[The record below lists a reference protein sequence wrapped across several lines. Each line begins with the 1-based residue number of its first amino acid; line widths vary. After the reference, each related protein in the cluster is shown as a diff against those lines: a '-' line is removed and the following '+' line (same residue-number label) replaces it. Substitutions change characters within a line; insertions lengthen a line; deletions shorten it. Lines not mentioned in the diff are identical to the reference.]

1 MKTLY
6 KRNAQGKPLFW
17 SIWVDNN
24 FSINPK
30 NINYKIISVRYGLV
44 GKDGRFEHIVTTRKI
59 QDEIESLIKAKRKEG
74 YKELV
79 DLYDNAHIADQ
90 YISKLGLVRYLDT
103 YLPKFNTDNNGAFI
117 PMLCKTLE
125 DNKPFEKGSYFGQ
138 WKINGERCIITAT
151 LEQGLFE
158 TIKFHYRSREGVDW
172 TNKLNYLDDYLL
184 PCIPNEIIDIMVEEG
199 VALDG
204 ELYLPGYGINEINSF
219 IKNTEL
225 PQHYKLQF
233 WLYDICI
240 ENMSA
245 KDRQNCI
252 DDFLLGKVHRSR
264 IHTKEE
270 HLNNIDRLVVL
281 PNFYCSD
288 INEAILRRDT
298 FISLGFEGLVIRN
311 TDAEYQF
318 GGKRNNA
325 MLKFKKKE
333 DGLFTIVDIVPEG
346 TKRSNLG
353 KFVLKNDINDELF
366 ECTYNAPHSS
376 QEEILVNK
384 NKYLTGEYLG
394 LVEFRERSGQ
404 LQVPFHAKLVK
415 LIKKENL

>member
-1 MKTLY
+1 MITLY
-6 KRNAQGKPLFW
+6 KRNSNGKPLFW
-17 SIWVDNN
+17 TIDARTADIKVQ
-24 FSINPK
+24 
-30 NINYKIISVRYGLV
+30 YGLV
-44 GKDGRFEHIVTTRKI
+44 GKEGRVEYITTHRNL
-59 QDEIESLIKAKRKEG
+59 QDEVNSLVKAKRKEG
-74 YKELV
+74 YKELQ
-79 DLYDNAHIADQ
+79 DLYDNAP
-90 YISKLGLVRYLDT
+90 KLINPDNLYDYLNN
-103 YLPKFNTDNNGAFI
+103 YLPKFNTHADGAFI

-125 DNKPFEKGSYFGQ
+125 DNKPFEKGTYFGQ
-138 WKINGERCIITAT
+138 WKINGERCIITA
-151 LEQGLFE
+151 EVKKGLFE
-158 TIKFHYRSREGVDW
+158 TIKLHYRSREGVDW
-172 TNKLNYLDDYLL
+172 TDKLSYLDDYLL
-184 PCIPNEIIDIMVEEG
+184 PCIPEEIINMMAEEG

-233 WLYDICI
+233 WFYDICI

-245 KDRQNCI
+245 KNRQNHI
-252 DDFLLGKVHRSR
+252 DKFLLGKVHRSR

-270 HLNNIDRLVVL
+270 HLNNTDRLVVL
-281 PNFYCSD
+281 PNFDCSN

-298 FISLGFEGLVIRN
+298 FISLGFEGLVIRK

-318 GGKRNNA
+318 GGRRNNS

-346 TKRSNLG
+346 IKRSNLG

-384 NKYLTGEYLG
+384 DKYIGRCA
-394 LVEFRERSGQ
+394 LVEYRERSGINQ
-404 LQVPFHAKLVK
+404 LPFHAKV
-415 LIKKENL
+415 IKIK

>member
-1 MKTLY
+1 MITLY

-17 SIWVDNN
+17 TIDARIADIKVQ
-24 FSINPK
+24 
-30 NINYKIISVRYGLV
+30 YGIV
-44 GKDGRFEHIVTTRKI
+44 GKEGRVEYITTHRNL
-59 QDEIESLIKAKRKEG
+59 QDEINSLVKAKRKEG
-74 YKELV
+74 YKELQ
-79 DLYDNAHIADQ
+79 DLYDNAP
-90 YISKLGLVRYLDT
+90 KLINPDNLYDYLNN
-103 YLPKFNTDNNGAFI
+103 YLPKFNTHADGAFI

-125 DNKPFEKGSYFGQ
+125 DNKPFEKGTYFGQ
-138 WKINGERCIITAT
+138 WKINGERCIITA
-151 LEQGLFE
+151 EVEKGLFE
-158 TIKFHYRSREGVDW
+158 TIKLHYRSREGVDW
-172 TNKLNYLDDYLL
+172 TDKLNYLDDYLL
-184 PCIPNEIIDIMVEEG
+184 PCIPEEIINMMAEEG

-240 ENMSA
+240 ENMLA
-245 KDRQNCI
+245 KNRQNYI

-270 HLNNIDRLVVL
+270 HLNNTDRLVVL
-281 PNFYCSD
+281 PNFDCSN
-288 INEAILRRDT
+288 INEAILRRDA
-298 FISLGFEGLVIRN
+298 FISLGFEGLVIRKS
-311 TDAEYQF
+311 DAEYQF
-318 GGKRNNA
+318 GGRRNNS

-346 TKRSNLG
+346 IKRSNLG

-366 ECTYNAPHSS
+366 ECTYNAPHSA

-384 NKYLTGEYLG
+384 DKYIGRCA
-394 LVEFRERSGQ
+394 LVEYRERSGVNQ
-404 LQVPFHAKLVK
+404 LPFHAKT
-415 LIKKENL
+415 IKIK

>member
-1 MKTLY
+1 MITLY

-17 SIWVDNN
+17 TIDARITDIKVQ
-24 FSINPK
+24 
-30 NINYKIISVRYGLV
+30 YGLV
-44 GKDGRFEHIVTTRKI
+44 GKEGRVEYITTHRNL
-59 QDEIESLIKAKRKEG
+59 QDEINSLIKSKRKEG
-74 YKELV
+74 YKELQ
-79 DLYDNAHIADQ
+79 DLYDNAP
-90 YISKLGLVRYLDT
+90 KLINTDNLYDYLNN
-103 YLPKFNTDNNGAFI
+103 YLPKFNTHADGAFI

-138 WKINGERCIITAT
+138 WKINGERCIITA
-151 LEQGLFE
+151 EVEKGLFE
-158 TIKFHYRSREGVDW
+158 TIKLHYRSREGVDW
-172 TNKLNYLDDYLL
+172 TNKLSYLDDYLL
-184 PCIPNEIIDIMVEEG
+184 PCIPNEIIDMMAEEG

-245 KDRQNCI
+245 KNRQKHI
-252 DDFLLGKVHRSR
+252 DDFLLGKVHRSK

-270 HLNNIDRLVVL
+270 HLNNTDRLVVL
-281 PNFYCSD
+281 PNFDCSN

-298 FISLGFEGLVIRN
+298 FISLGFEGLVIRK

-318 GGKRNNA
+318 GGKRNNS

-333 DGLFTIVDIVPEG
+333 DGLFTIIDIVPEG
-346 TKRSNLG
+346 IKRSNLG

-366 ECTYNAPHSS
+366 ECTYNAPHSA

-384 NKYLTGEYLG
+384 DKYIGHYKA
-394 LVEFRERSGQ
+394 LVEFRERSGIS
-404 LQVPFHAKLVK
+404 QVPFHAKCVK
-415 LIKKENL
+415 LINN

>member
-1 MKTLY
+1 MITLY

-17 SIWVDNN
+17 TIDARTADIKVQ
-24 FSINPK
+24 
-30 NINYKIISVRYGLV
+30 YGIV
-44 GKDGRFEHIVTTRKI
+44 GKEGRVEYITNHRNL
-59 QDEIESLIKAKRKEG
+59 QDEINSLVKSKRKEG
-74 YKELV
+74 YKELQ
-79 DLYDNAHIADQ
+79 DLYDNAP
-90 YISKLGLVRYLDT
+90 KLINPDNLYDYLNN
-103 YLPKFNTDNNGAFI
+103 YLPRFNTHANGAFI

-125 DNKPFEKGSYFGQ
+125 DNKPFEKGTYFGQ
-138 WKINGERCIITAT
+138 WKINGERCIITA
-151 LEQGLFE
+151 EVEKGLFE
-158 TIKFHYRSREGVDW
+158 TIKLHYRSREGVDW
-172 TNKLNYLDDYLL
+172 TDKLSYLDDYLL
-184 PCIPNEIIDIMVEEG
+184 PCISDEIIDMMTEEG
-199 VALDG
+199 IALDG

-245 KDRQNCI
+245 KNRQNHI

-281 PNFYCSD
+281 PNFDCSN

-353 KFVLKNDINDELF
+353 KFILKNDINDETF
-366 ECTYNAPHSS
+366 ECSYNATHEK
-376 QEEILVNK
+376 QEEILINK
-384 NKYLTGEYLG
+384 NNYIGKKA
-394 LVEFRERSGQ
+394 LVEYRERSGIKRC
-404 LQVPFHAKLVK
+404 PFHARVIN
-415 LIKKENL
+415 IK

>member
-1 MKTLY
+1 MITLY

-17 SIWVDNN
+17 TIDERLAD
-24 FSINPK
+24 I
-30 NINYKIISVRYGLV
+30 KIQYGLV
-44 GKDGRFEHIVTTRKI
+44 GKEGRIEYITTHRELK
-59 QDEIESLIKAKRKEG
+59 DEINSLIKAKRKEG
-74 YKELV
+74 YKSLT
-79 DLYDNAHIADQ
+79 DLYDNAPKF
-90 YISKLGLVRYLDT
+90 ISQQSELFNYLNT
-103 YLPKFNTDNNGAFI
+103 YLPKFNTHNDGAFI

-125 DNKPFEKGSYFGQ
+125 DNRPFEKGSYLGQ

-151 LEQGLFE
+151 VERDLFE
-158 TIKFHYRSREGVDW
+158 LVKLHYRSREGVDW
-172 TNKLNYLDDYLL
+172 TSKLSYLDDILL
-184 PCIPNEIIDIMVEEG
+184 PCIPQEILDMMIEEG
-199 VALDG
+199 VGLDG

-270 HLNNIDRLVVL
+270 HLNNTDRLVVL

-298 FISLGFEGLVIRN
+298 FISLGFEGLVIRK

-404 LQVPFHAKLVK
+404 LQVPFHAKLIK